1 MIDGQTKYYRRNLP
15 HYHPAN
21 ATFFVT
27 FRLAGSLP
35 SEAIARLRAER
46 MQDEE
51 FLLKIEDEKVRK
63 ERMAEQHERYF
74 NKFDEML
81 DKAVN
86 SQSWLKDERVADM
99 VAAAMCFRDKK
110 VYDLLA
116 YCIMPNHVHV
126 VFTVER
132 SGASLYKV
140 LQSLKAYTAGEANK
154 ILHKNGAFWQHES
167 YDHVVRDGKE
177 LERTIDYV
185 LYNPVKAGLVSS
197 REQWKWSYCRK

>member
-1 MIDGQTKYYRRNLP
+1 MIDDQTKYYRRNLP

-35 SEAIARLRAER
+35 SEAIVRLKEER
-46 MQDEE
+46 VRDEE
-51 FLLKIEDEKVRK
+51 SLLKIEDETVRK
-63 ERMAEQHERYF
+63 KKMAEQHERYF

-81 DKAVN
+81 DSAVN
-86 SQSWLKDERVADM
+86 SQRWLKDERVADM
-99 VAAAMCFRDKK
+99 VAEAMCFRDKK

-126 VFTVER
+126 VFSVER

-154 ILHKNGAFWQHES
+154 MLHKNGAFWQHES
-167 YDHVVRDGKE
+167 YDHVVRNGKE
-177 LERTIDYV
+177 LKRIIDYV
-185 LYNPVKAGLVSS
+185 LHNPVKAALDSS
-197 REQWKWSYCRK
+197 REQWKWSYYRK

>member
-1 MIDGQTKYYRRNLP
+1 MIDDQTKYYRRNLP

-46 MQDEE
+46 IQYEE

-63 ERMAEQHERYF
+63 MKMAAQHERYF

-81 DKAVN
+81 DSAVN
-86 SQSWLKDERVADM
+86 SQSWLKDERVANM
-99 VAAAMCFRDKK
+99 VVEALCFRDKK

-126 VFTVER
+126 VFTMER

-140 LQSLKAYTAGEANK
+140 LQSLKAYTAKEANK

-167 YDHVVRDGKE
+167 YDHVARDRKE
-177 LERTIDYV
+177 LERIIDYI
-185 LYNPVKAGLVSS
+185 LHNPVKAGLVSS
-197 REQWKWSYCRK
+197 REQWKWSYYRK